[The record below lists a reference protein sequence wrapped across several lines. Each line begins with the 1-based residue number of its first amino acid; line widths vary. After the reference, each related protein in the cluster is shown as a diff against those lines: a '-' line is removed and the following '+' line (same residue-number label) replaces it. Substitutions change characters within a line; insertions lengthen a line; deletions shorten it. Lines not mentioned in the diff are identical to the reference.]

1 MKTNTRTHLPPHA
14 VTSSRECLE
23 RGFAQKVTRTLG
35 GPDPALHVAVERRLS
50 AARWQAVEAAVRVR
64 RARAMASASALAP
77 SGVPGGLG
85 DWWVRLVSFVPP
97 VALTLGLIGIH
108 HLYLAQRIQAAAE
121 IDTALLADDL
131 PPTAYADPGFAEF
144 IKQPQRPVEP

>member
-1 MKTNTRTHLPPHA
+1 
-14 VTSSRECLE
+14 
-23 RGFAQKVTRTLG
+23 
-35 GPDPALHVAVERRLS
+35 
-50 AARWQAVEAAVRVR
+50 
-64 RARAMASASALAP
+64 MASASALAP